1 MNTAGPPVRAYCN
14 GWKPKRDQLR
24 HEILTTD
31 FLLGYPSADVVRGWD
46 VDPHIRPDATMQL
59 DGITYHIETD
69 TGSESFRRIRKR
81 QKVYAHV
88 DDFVLYVTLSER
100 RLQGLMQHSQQIQR
114 IALFTTLER
123 AISDPRGKIW
133 QDCHG
138 KAASI

>member
-1 MNTAGPPVRAYCN
+1 MNTAGPPVRAFCN

-31 FLLGYPSADVVRGWD
+31 FLLGYPTAEIVRGWD

-69 TGSESFRRIRKR
+69 TGSESFRRIEKR
-81 QKVYAHV
+81 QKVYSHV
-88 DDFVLYVTLSER
+88 NDFVLYVALSER
-100 RLQGLMQHSQQIQR
+100 RLQGLIRHSQQIQR

-123 AISDPRGKIW
+123 AIADPRGEIW
-133 QDCHG
+133 QDCDG
-138 KAASI
+138 RTASI